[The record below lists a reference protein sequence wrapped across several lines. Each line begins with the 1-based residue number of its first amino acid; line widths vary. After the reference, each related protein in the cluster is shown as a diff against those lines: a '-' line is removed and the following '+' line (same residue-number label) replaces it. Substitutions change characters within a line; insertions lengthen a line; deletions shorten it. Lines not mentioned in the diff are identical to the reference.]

1 MVIVYCAAAINV
13 WAIVARGRHECPELR
28 EWPCGIKQ
36 NLSLHYVCH
45 VTVTISS
52 FEGRNLSAV
61 PLFVKASSQTDR
73 AWHAFPFP
81 SGTALHPISS
91 LSAQLLKGYFLWEVV
106 VCRDVP
112 VHTHM
117 HRKMCSPKE
126 ETTLSANYL
135 ISAIIV
141 LFKPQQSTHT
151 CLIKSLLKRN
161 IVLFLPTGPPTPWY
175 HYNYCQILLLQ
186 EGTNCI
192 DLSLIWQWPI

>member
-1 MVIVYCAAAINV
+1 MSAMSQSPFLHLRAETSVL
-13 WAIVARGRHECPELR
+13 CPCLLK
-28 EWPCGIKQ
+28 PLPKQ
-36 NLSLHYVCH
+36 TEPGMLSLFPLAQCS
-45 VTVTISS
+45 TP
-52 FEGRNLSAV
+52 SAV
-61 PLFVKASSQTDR
+61 SAHSCLRVIF
-73 AWHAFPFP
+73 
-81 SGTALHPISS
+81 SGRWLCV
-91 LSAQLLKGYFLWEVV
+91 GMFLY
-106 VCRDVP
+106 
-112 VHTHM
+112 THM